1 MSGTKEVFLCGIAGA
16 VGSLCGKLA
25 LSENGT
31 GIGAN
36 QSCTVF
42 FSGTAAEESTGGV
55 GSGGGYCTVFTYAVR
70 AFFFSGMLACNAFML
85 SNFLIA
91 LEKKGSLVV
100 VIVSSSTNI
109 ILTGFIGQL
118 ILNEDVGDNWYA
130 GASLMLMGVALIAFS
145 QDSRKEKIREQ
156 IDDVKHAVK

>member
-16 VGSLCGKLA
+16 VGSLFGKLA
-25 LSENGT
+25 FSDT
-31 GIGAN
+31 GAN

-42 FSGTAAEESTGGV
+42 FSGAPDES
-55 GSGGGYCTVFTYAVR
+55 GGYCTVLTYAVR
-70 AFFFSGMLACNAFML
+70 AFFFSMMLACNAFML

-118 ILNEDVGDNWYA
+118 LLNEDVGDNWYA

-156 IDDVKHAVK
+156 IDEIKHVVK